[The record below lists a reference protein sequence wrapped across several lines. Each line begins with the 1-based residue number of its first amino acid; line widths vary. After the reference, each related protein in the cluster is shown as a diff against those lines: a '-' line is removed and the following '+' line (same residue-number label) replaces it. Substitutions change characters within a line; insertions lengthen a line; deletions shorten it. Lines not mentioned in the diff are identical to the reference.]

1 MMYIKLMYLQGN
13 LGMNSETNSV
23 TAELT
28 GTPLELAYVK
38 SRGAAHLKC
47 ASNSF
52 VMFDRQTEK
61 LTIFGTPP
69 ELAPGSFLDEQAS
82 YVLEDAQKH
91 GAAFAVKDGRCSC
104 HIGTVYAEGDSYIEA
119 ALRALI
125 GYRSGGTLNLYQDE
139 T

>member
-1 MMYIKLMYLQGN
+1 MYTKMMYLLGS
-13 LGMNSETNSV
+13 LGMNSETSSI
-23 TAELT
+23 TAGLT

-69 ELAPGSFLDEQAS
+69 DLASGSFLDEHAS

-91 GAAFAVKDGRCSC
+91 GPRWPPQTAPLVAGQTAPGRTGW
-104 HIGTVYAEGDSYIEA
+104 IMTIPG
-119 ALRALI
+119 
-125 GYRSGGTLNLYQDE
+125 
-139 T
+139 

>member
-1 MMYIKLMYLQGN
+1 MMYINLVYLQGS

-47 ASNSF
+47 AANSF

-61 LTIFGTPP
+61 LTIFGTPQ

-82 YVLEDAQKH
+82 YVLDDAQSH

-104 HIGTVYAEGDSYIEA
+104 HIGTVYAEGDSYVEA

-125 GYRSGGTLNLYQDE
+125 LYRSGGALNL
-139 T
+139 